1 MRAILAG
8 GPKHGDIIEVA
19 TKRDL
24 VFAVNFPAGPL
35 LIPGEP
41 VRPRKPGW
49 KKYIFRYYEWARA
62 YDAWKYWK
70 PVDFIFKDVTFEQV
84 VYRIKWHNAGTNE
97 AIYWYEG
104 TATAPFETA
113 NEIFHYLYDRMAEIQ
128 RSNYGNLGGYHWE
141 MGSDWFAAI
150 WNATLNRPSAM
161 SMERRGDDML
171 LGIPV
176 KVTGPAGAPRIV
188 KDERVEAIR

>member
-113 NEIFHYLYDRMAEIQ
+113 NEIFHYLYDRIQ
-128 RSNYGNLGGYHWE
+128 EARRNYPTLDDRYHWE
-141 MGSDWFAAI
+141 MGHDWFGAI
-150 WNATLNRPSAM
+150 WNAAVANGSFM
-161 SMERRGDDML
+161 MERRETDML
-171 LGIPV
+171 VGLPV
-176 KVTGPAGAPRIV
+176 EVTGERGAPRIV
-188 KDERVEAIR
+188 KNQRVEAIR